1 MNELQIFNNP
11 EFGEIRTIN
20 ENGVVLF
27 CGSDV
32 ARALGYTNPRDALAK
47 HCKGVAKR
55 DAWVQTG
62 VKADGSPAM
71 RESELS
77 FIPESDLYRLIFRS
91 KLPSSERFTDWV
103 TTEVLPSIRKNG
115 GYIAQQETLSP
126 EELMAKALM
135 VAQQTIADRE
145 ARIQA
150 QAAEISS
157 RTVDKQIMQP
167 KAEYFDDLVD
177 RNLLTNFTEAAKQ
190 IGVKR
195 KALIGFMVDH
205 GYLYRDKKG
214 NLLPYANKKSDG
226 LFDVKQSTN
235 QKTGWAGC
243 QTLLA
248 PKGVETFRLLCQG
261 L

>member
-1 MNELQIFNNP
+1 MIELQSFTYQTNEVRTVQRN
-11 EFGEIRTIN
+11 GEPWFVLRDVCEVLCIGSPHKVYERLDEDEKGRSQIPTPGGLQEMSVIN
-20 ENGVVLF
+20 ESGLYAVILR
-27 CGSDV
+27 SDK
-32 ARALGYTNPRDALAK
+32 PEAK
-47 HCKGVAKR
+47 
-55 DAWVQTG
+55 
-62 VKADGSPAM
+62 P
-71 RESELS
+71 
-77 FIPESDLYRLIFRS
+77 FR
-91 KLPSSERFTDWV
+91 KWV

-150 QAAEISS
+150 QAAEISAL
-157 RTVDKQIMQP
+157 TVDKQIMQP

-243 QTLLA
+243 QTLLT

>member
-11 EFGEIRTIN
+11 EFGEVRTIN

-32 ARALGYTNPRDALAK
+32 ARALGYTNPSKALTD
-47 HCKGVAKR
+47 HCKGDLTKR
-55 DAWVQTG
+55 YPITDTLGRSQEAI
-62 VKADGSPAM
+62 
-71 RESELS
+71 

-91 KLPSSERFTDWV
+91 KLPSAERFTDWV

-135 VAQQTIADRE
+135 VAQQTIAERE
-145 ARIQA
+145 ARINA
-150 QAAEISS
+150 QAAEISVL
-157 RTVDKQIMQP
+157 TVDKQIMQP

-243 QTLLA
+243 QTLLT
-248 PKGVETFRLLCQG
+248 PKGMETFRLLCQG

>member
-11 EFGEIRTIN
+11 EFGEIRTIS
-20 ENGVVLF
+20 ENGAVLF

-32 ARALGYTNPRDALAK
+32 ARALGYSNTRDALAK

-55 DAWVQTG
+55 DTPTG
-62 VKADGSPAM
+62 GGEQSLA
-71 RESELS
+71 

-91 KLPSSERFTDWV
+91 KLPSAERFTDWV

-135 VAQQTIADRE
+135 VAQQTIAERE
-145 ARIQA
+145 ARLQA
-150 QAAEISS
+150 QAAEISAL
-157 RTVDKQIMQP
+157 TVDKQIMQP

-190 IGVKR
+190 IGIKR

-205 GYLYRDKKG
+205 GYIYRDKKG

-243 QTLLA
+243 QTLLT

>member
-20 ENGVVLF
+20 ESGTVLF

-32 ARALGYTNPRDALAK
+32 ARALGYTNTSKALTD
-47 HCKGVAKR
+47 HCKGDLTKR
-55 DAWVQTG
+55 YPITDTLGRSQEAI
-62 VKADGSPAM
+62 
-71 RESELS
+71 

-91 KLPSSERFTDWV
+91 KLPSAERFTDWV
-103 TTEVLPSIRKNG
+103 TAEVLPSIRKNG

-126 EELMAKALM
+126 EELMVKAIM

-150 QAAEISS
+150 QAAEISAL
-157 RTVDKQIMQP
+157 TVDKQIMQP

-190 IGVKR
+190 IGIKR

-243 QTLLA
+243 QTLLT

>member
-20 ENGVVLF
+20 ESGTVLF

-32 ARALGYTNPRDALAK
+32 ARALGYTNTSKALTD
-47 HCKGVAKR
+47 HCKGDLTKR
-55 DAWVQTG
+55 YPITDTLGRSQEAI
-62 VKADGSPAM
+62 
-71 RESELS
+71 

-91 KLPSSERFTDWV
+91 KLPSAERFTDWV
-103 TTEVLPSIRKNG
+103 TAEVLPSIRKNG

-135 VAQQTIADRE
+135 VAQQTIAERE
-145 ARIQA
+145 ARINA
-150 QAAEISS
+150 QAAEISVLI
-157 RTVDKQIMQP
+157 VDKQIMQP

-243 QTLLA
+243 QTLLT

>member
-11 EFGEIRTIN
+11 EFGEIRTIS
-20 ENGVVLF
+20 ENGAALF

-32 ARALGYTNPRDALAK
+32 ARALGYTNPSKALTD
-47 HCKGVAKR
+47 HCKGDLTKR
-55 DAWVQTG
+55 YPITDILGRSQEAI
-62 VKADGSPAM
+62 
-71 RESELS
+71 

-91 KLPSSERFTDWV
+91 KLPSAERFTDWV
-103 TTEVLPSIRKNG
+103 TAEVLPSIRKNG
-115 GYIAQQETLSP
+115 GYIAHQETLSP

-150 QAAEISS
+150 QAAEISAL
-157 RTVDKQIMQP
+157 TVDKQIMQP

-243 QTLLA
+243 QTLLT

>member
-1 MNELQIFNNP
+1 MKELQIFNNP
-11 EFGEIRTIN
+11 EFGEIRTIS
-20 ENGVVLF
+20 ENGAVLF

-32 ARALGYTNPRDALAK
+32 ARALGYTNPSKALTD
-47 HCKGVAKR
+47 HCKGVTKR
-55 DAWVQTG
+55 YAPTNGGDQEMA
-62 VKADGSPAM
+62 
-71 RESELS
+71 

-91 KLPSSERFTDWV
+91 KLPSAERFTDWV
-103 TTEVLPSIRKNG
+103 TAEVLPSIRKNG

-150 QAAEISS
+150 QAAEISAL
-157 RTVDKQIMQP
+157 TVDKQIMQP

-190 IGVKR
+190 IGIKR

-243 QTLLA
+243 QTLLT

>member
-11 EFGEIRTIN
+11 EFGEIRTIS
-20 ENGVVLF
+20 ENGAVLF

-32 ARALGYTNPRDALAK
+32 ARALGYTNPSKALAD
-47 HCKGVAKR
+47 HCKGDLTKR
-55 DAWVQTG
+55 YPITDTLGRSQEAI
-62 VKADGSPAM
+62 
-71 RESELS
+71 

-91 KLPSSERFTDWV
+91 KLPSAERFTDWV

-150 QAAEISS
+150 QAAEISAL
-157 RTVDKQIMQP
+157 TVDKQIMQP

-226 LFDVKQSTN
+226 LFDVKQATN

-243 QTLLA
+243 QTLLT

-261 L
+261 I

>member
-32 ARALGYTNPRDALAK
+32 ARALGYSRPNEAVATHAKGTVKRRTLTNGGEQEMA
-47 HCKGVAKR
+47 
-55 DAWVQTG
+55 
-62 VKADGSPAM
+62 
-71 RESELS
+71 

-91 KLPSSERFTDWV
+91 KLPSAERFTDWV
-103 TTEVLPSIRKNG
+103 TAEVLPSIRKNG
-115 GYIAQQETLSP
+115 GYIAQQDTLSP

-145 ARIQA
+145 ARLQA
-150 QAAEISS
+150 QAAEISAL
-157 RTVDKQIMQP
+157 TVDKQIMQP

-195 KALIGFMVDH
+195 KALISFMVDH

-214 NLLPYANKKSDG
+214 NLLPHANKKSDG

-243 QTLLA
+243 QTLLT

>member
-1 MNELQIFNNP
+1 MNELQSFTYQTNEVRTVQRN
-11 EFGEIRTIN
+11 GEPWFVLRDVCEVLCIGSPHKVYERLDEDEKGRSQIPTPGGLQEMSVIN
-20 ENGVVLF
+20 ESGLYAVILR
-27 CGSDV
+27 SDK
-32 ARALGYTNPRDALAK
+32 PEAK
-47 HCKGVAKR
+47 
-55 DAWVQTG
+55 
-62 VKADGSPAM
+62 P
-71 RESELS
+71 
-77 FIPESDLYRLIFRS
+77 FR
-91 KLPSSERFTDWV
+91 KWV

-150 QAAEISS
+150 QAAEISAL
-157 RTVDKQIMQP
+157 TVDKQIMQP

-243 QTLLA
+243 QTLLT

>member
-1 MNELQIFNNP
+1 MNELQIFNSP
-11 EFGEIRTIN
+11 EFGEIRTIS
-20 ENGVVLF
+20 ENGTVLF

-32 ARALGYTNPRDALAK
+32 ARALGYTNPSKALTD
-47 HCKGVAKR
+47 HCKGGLTKR
-55 DAWVQTG
+55 YPIIDTLGRPQEAI
-62 VKADGSPAM
+62 
-71 RESELS
+71 

-91 KLPSSERFTDWV
+91 KLPSAERFTDWV

-150 QAAEISS
+150 QAAEISAL
-157 RTVDKQIMQP
+157 TVDKQIMQP

-243 QTLLA
+243 QTLLT

>member
-11 EFGEIRTIN
+11 EFGEIRTIG
-20 ENGVVLF
+20 ENGAVLF

-32 ARALGYTNPRDALAK
+32 ARALGYTNPSKALTD
-47 HCKGVAKR
+47 HCKGDLTKR
-55 DAWVQTG
+55 YPITDTLGRSQEAI
-62 VKADGSPAM
+62 
-71 RESELS
+71 

-91 KLPSSERFTDWV
+91 KLPSAERFTDWV
-103 TTEVLPSIRKNG
+103 TAEVLPSIRKNG

-150 QAAEISS
+150 QAAEISAL
-157 RTVDKQIMQP
+157 TVDKQIMQP

-243 QTLLA
+243 QTLLT
-248 PKGVETFRLLCQG
+248 PKGVETFRLLCLG

>member
-11 EFGEIRTIN
+11 EFGDIRTIS
-20 ENGVVLF
+20 ENGTVLF

-32 ARALGYTNPRDALAK
+32 ARALGYTNPSKALTD
-47 HCKGVAKR
+47 HCKGDLTKR
-55 DAWVQTG
+55 YPIIDTLGRSQEAI
-62 VKADGSPAM
+62 
-71 RESELS
+71 
-77 FIPESDLYRLIFRS
+77 FIPESDLYRLVFRS
-91 KLPSSERFTDWV
+91 KLPSAERFTDWV

-135 VAQQTIADRE
+135 VAQQTIAERE
-145 ARIQA
+145 ARIRA
-150 QAAEISS
+150 QIAEISAL
-157 RTVDKQIMQP
+157 TVDKQIMQP

-190 IGVKR
+190 IGIKR

-243 QTLLA
+243 QTLLT

>member
-1 MNELQIFNNP
+1 M
-11 EFGEIRTIN
+11 
-20 ENGVVLF
+20 
-27 CGSDV
+27 
-32 ARALGYTNPRDALAK
+32 A
-47 HCKGVAKR
+47 
-55 DAWVQTG
+55 
-62 VKADGSPAM
+62 
-71 RESELS
+71 

-91 KLPSSERFTDWV
+91 KLPSAERFTDWV
-103 TTEVLPSIRKNG
+103 TAEVLPSIRKNG
-115 GYIAQQETLSP
+115 GYIAQQDTLSP

-135 VAQQTIADRE
+135 VAQQTIAERE
-145 ARIQA
+145 ARINA
-150 QAAEISS
+150 QAAEISVLI
-157 RTVDKQIMQP
+157 VDKQIMQP

-243 QTLLA
+243 QTLLT

>member
-1 MNELQIFNNP
+1 MKELQIFNNP

-20 ENGVVLF
+20 ENGAVLF

-32 ARALGYTNPRDALAK
+32 ARALGYTNPSKALTD
-47 HCKGVAKR
+47 HCKGDLTKR
-55 DAWVQTG
+55 YPITDSLGRSQEAI
-62 VKADGSPAM
+62 
-71 RESELS
+71 

-91 KLPSSERFTDWV
+91 KLPSAERFTDWV

-150 QAAEISS
+150 QAAEISAL
-157 RTVDKQIMQP
+157 TVDKQIMQP

-243 QTLLA
+243 QTLLT

-261 L
+261 I

>member
-32 ARALGYTNPRDALAK
+32 ARALGYSRPNEAVATHAKGTVKRRTLTNGGEQEMA
-47 HCKGVAKR
+47 
-55 DAWVQTG
+55 
-62 VKADGSPAM
+62 
-71 RESELS
+71 

-91 KLPSSERFTDWV
+91 KLPSAERFTDWV
-103 TTEVLPSIRKNG
+103 TAEVLPSIRKNG
-115 GYIAQQETLSP
+115 GYIAQQDTLSP

-145 ARIQA
+145 ARLQA
-150 QAAEISS
+150 QAAEISAL
-157 RTVDKQIMQP
+157 TVDKQIMQP

-195 KALIGFMVDH
+195 KALISFMVDH

-243 QTLLA
+243 QTLLT

>member
-11 EFGEIRTIN
+11 EFGEIRTIS
-20 ENGVVLF
+20 ENGAVLF

-32 ARALGYTNPRDALAK
+32 ARALGYTNPSKALTD
-47 HCKGVAKR
+47 HCKGDLTKR
-55 DAWVQTG
+55 YPITDTLGRSQEAI
-62 VKADGSPAM
+62 
-71 RESELS
+71 

-91 KLPSSERFTDWV
+91 KLPSAERFTDWV
-103 TTEVLPSIRKNG
+103 TAEVLPSIRKNG

-126 EELMAKALM
+126 EELMVKAIM

-150 QAAEISS
+150 QAAEISAL
-157 RTVDKQIMQP
+157 TVDKQIMQP

-190 IGVKR
+190 IGIKR

-243 QTLLA
+243 QTLLT

>member
-32 ARALGYTNPRDALAK
+32 ARALGYSRPNEAVATHAKGTVKRRTLTNGGEQEMA
-47 HCKGVAKR
+47 
-55 DAWVQTG
+55 
-62 VKADGSPAM
+62 
-71 RESELS
+71 

-91 KLPSSERFTDWV
+91 KLPSAERFTDWV
-103 TTEVLPSIRKNG
+103 TAEVLPSIRKNG
-115 GYIAQQETLSP
+115 GYIAQQDTLSP
-126 EELMAKALM
+126 EELMAKALV

-145 ARIQA
+145 ARLQA
-150 QAAEISS
+150 QAAEISAL
-157 RTVDKQIMQP
+157 TVDKQIMQP

-243 QTLLA
+243 QTLLT

>member
-11 EFGEIRTIN
+11 EFGEIRTIS
-20 ENGVVLF
+20 ENGAVLF

-32 ARALGYTNPRDALAK
+32 ARALGYTNPSKALTD
-47 HCKGVAKR
+47 HCKGDLTKR
-55 DAWVQTG
+55 YPITDTLGRSQEAI
-62 VKADGSPAM
+62 
-71 RESELS
+71 

-91 KLPSSERFTDWV
+91 KLPSAERFTDWV
-103 TTEVLPSIRKNG
+103 TAEVLPSIRKNG

-126 EELMAKALM
+126 EELMAKALI

-150 QAAEISS
+150 QAAEISAL
-157 RTVDKQIMQP
+157 TVDKQIMQP

-243 QTLLA
+243 QTLLT
-248 PKGVETFRLLCQG
+248 PKGVETFRLLCLG

>member
-11 EFGEIRTIN
+11 EFGEIRTVTIN
-20 ENGVVLF
+20 GEPWMVGK
-27 CGSDV
+27 DV
-32 ARALGYTNPRDALAK
+32 AEALGYKNPQEAVRNHVDDED
-47 HCKGVAKR
+47 KGVSEILTPGGKQAI
-55 DAWVQTG
+55 
-62 VKADGSPAM
+62 PIIN
-71 RESELS
+71 ESGLYSLVLS
-77 FIPESDLYRLIFRS
+77 S
-91 KLPSSERFTDWV
+91 KLPTAKKFRRWV
-103 TTEVLPSIRKNG
+103 TAEVLPSIRQHG
-115 GYIAQQETLSP
+115 GYISGQNELTP

-150 QAAEISS
+150 QAAEISTL
-157 RTVDKQIMQP
+157 TVDKQIMQP

-243 QTLLA
+243 QTLMT

-261 L
+261 I